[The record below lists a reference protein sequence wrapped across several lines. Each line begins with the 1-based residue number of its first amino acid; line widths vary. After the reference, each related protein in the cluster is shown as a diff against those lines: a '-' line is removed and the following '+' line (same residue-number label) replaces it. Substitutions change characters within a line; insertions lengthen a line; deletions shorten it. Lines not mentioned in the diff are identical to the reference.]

1 MFSLQVLLFLPQIL
15 SEHNYRA
22 VGSKNPE
29 RSAREKANSLR
40 NKCKEAIQGTAL
52 QDTSLNYVDVTTEV
66 ERSEEYEKAFN
77 TVKNLYEM
85 NDKFR
90 TDIRESSKTVLRGF
104 KSGRKRGGGDDDEMF
119 DLDEGVKY
127 LLKELAILTVVPRI
141 WKDCSEEFVLVYHR
155 PWPVLERF
163 FDGNYDGIPKSYLG
177 FVVFS
182 QD

>member
-1 MFSLQVLLFLPQIL
+1 M
-15 SEHNYRA
+15 N
-22 VGSKNPE
+22 
-29 RSAREKANSLR
+29 ANRLR

-52 QDTSLNYVDVTTEV
+52 QDTPLKYVDSTTEV
-66 ERSEEYEKAFN
+66 ESFEEYEKAIN

-90 TDIRESSKTVLRGF
+90 TDIRESTETVLKSL
-104 KSGRKRGGGDDDEMF
+104 KSGRKSGGDDDEMF

>member
-1 MFSLQVLLFLPQIL
+1 M
-15 SEHNYRA
+15 
-22 VGSKNPE
+22 K
-29 RSAREKANSLR
+29 K
-40 NKCKEAIQGTAL
+40 
-52 QDTSLNYVDVTTEV
+52 
-66 ERSEEYEKAFN
+66 EYEKALN
-77 TVKNLYEM
+77 TVKTLYEI

-90 TDIRESSKTVLRGF
+90 TDIRESSETVLKSL
-104 KSGRKRGGGDDDEMF
+104 KSGRKSGGDDDEIF
-119 DLDEGVKY
+119 DLDEGLKY